1 MESNN
6 NISLL
11 ELDGDY
17 IIGFDNKITFSLNN
31 KKSFVEYDMNNT
43 YKLID
48 PVFDEIFKTIF
59 AYGHE
64 SNKISGK
71 ERLISFLNSILH
83 SKYREK
89 IVSIEY
95 FPNDLVKP
103 NQKTRI
109 GMIVLKA
116 YFEKGRILYIYIEIQ
131 TSFYQKIFKRWVEYA
146 SRLFSN
152 VENESLV
159 LVLQVDDTENRSFS
173 IYPSKKEEN
182 PFLEEKIED
191 TFEIISINVKN
202 AISLIRQKKP
212 IKLGNIDISKEG
224 KIWLKIIGLRFW
236 ILPFDDFYILPE
248 KLKVSPEIQSVINLL
263 SIYSPEKLSEIMEID
278 YKAKK
283 FFEDGYYKCEEDMK
297 EKYTLE
303 LWMGL
308 YKNGV
313 YNIPLYKLNKVKE
326 KNVREL
332 LKDEPNLDNFIQ
344 FLSQNGKLC

>member
-1 MESNN
+1 M
-6 NISLL
+6 
-11 ELDGDY
+11 
-17 IIGFDNKITFSLNN
+17 
-31 KKSFVEYDMNNT
+31 
-43 YKLID
+43 
-48 PVFDEIFKTIF
+48 
-59 AYGHE
+59 
-64 SNKISGK
+64 
-71 ERLISFLNSILH
+71 
-83 SKYREK
+83 
-89 IVSIEY
+89 
-95 FPNDLVKP
+95 
-103 NQKTRI
+103 RI
-109 GMIVLKA
+109 ADIVLKA

-332 LKDEPNLDNFIQ
+332 FKDEPNLDDFIQ